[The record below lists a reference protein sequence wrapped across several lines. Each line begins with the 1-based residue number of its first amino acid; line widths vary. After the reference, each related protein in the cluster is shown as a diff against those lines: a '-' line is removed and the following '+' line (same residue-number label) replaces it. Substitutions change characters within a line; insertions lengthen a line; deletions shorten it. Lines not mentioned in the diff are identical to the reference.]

1 MINAEFRTLTAGP
14 TPHLQRTLPLPGQ
27 GVRPVATVLA
37 HLSPAWNESLL
48 LVEQHLPFRRR
59 MLHAGDVVQVVGE
72 PFVHLHVVKF
82 GVVKSIS
89 QAANGTLQ
97 VAGFHLK
104 GDWIGFDCIASGSSV
119 CDAVAMDTSEVWSFS
134 YSSLLQAAPEIP
146 QLMHG
151 LHVAMSCQMARD
163 RDWRFALGTLAADA
177 RVADFVRNWASLL
190 AERQLR
196 TDEITLR
203 MTRAEIG
210 NYLGMTLETVSRA
223 FTRLAQLDL
232 IRFEQRGRRH
242 FTIPSV
248 HALMQFVEQ
257 TGNTSTGATLQ

>member
-1 MINAEFRTLTAGP
+1 MINAEFLTP
-14 TPHLQRTLPLPGQ
+14 TAAVAPHPTRTLPSPGQ
-27 GVRPVATVLA
+27 GVRHDAEAVT
-37 HLSPAWNESLL
+37 HLSLAWNESLR

-59 MLHAGDVVQVVGE
+59 MLHAGDVVQVAGE

-82 GVVKSIS
+82 GVCKSIS
-89 QAANGTLQ
+89 LAPNGTLQ

-146 QLMHG
+146 QLMHI

-177 RVADFVRNWASLL
+177 RVADFVLSWASLL

-223 FTRLAQLDL
+223 FTRLSQLDL

-248 HALMQFVEQ
+248 HALMQFIER
-257 TGNTSTGATLQ
+257 TGGANSSATLQ

>member
-1 MINAEFRTLTAGP
+1 MINAEFLTP
-14 TPHLQRTLPLPGQ
+14 TAAPIPHLPQTLPLPGQ
-27 GVRPVATVLA
+27 GVRHNAAVVANLG
-37 HLSPAWNESLL
+37 PAWNESLR

-59 MLHAGDVVQVVGE
+59 MLHAGDVVQVAGE
-72 PFVHLHVVKF
+72 PFVHLHVVKL

-89 QAANGTLQ
+89 LAANGTLQ

-223 FTRLAQLDL
+223 FTRLAQLGL